1 MSHGLSFWVCA
12 SKGLKWR
19 PCIMFRSFHSN
30 VDIFKQKMSL
40 LCYAWRP
47 LVSRWLLSLNIKAP
61 RHHTKHDLIMIRLHK
76 RSFWGRWV
84 QTQKGKFVHLS
95 VSISCLLGIMQA
107 QQISF
112 SKFKR
117 DCGKAGRNSVH
128 ITTIRSTRCLWFPT
142 HITTTMFNALISFIF
157 ILSLYLEIT
166 TFLRLKVTLNKI
178 EHKKRPLFGSDLVS
192 LFPGVR
198 GLFCS
203 DC

>member
-76 RSFWGRWV
+76 RSFGGRWV

-117 DCGKAGRNSVH
+117 DCGKAGRN
-128 ITTIRSTRCLWFPT
+128 IMCT
-142 HITTTMFNALISFIF
+142 HHNHTLYTLPM
-157 ILSLYLEIT
+157 ILHSSHNDNVLCINFLYLYSS
-166 TFLRLKVTLNKI
+166 
-178 EHKKRPLFGSDLVS
+178 SDYIWRSQLS
-192 LFPGVR
+192 
-198 GLFCS
+198 
-203 DC
+203 